1 LRKFRAAVAVAL
13 TLLFCGTA
21 VAETF
26 TDFPTVIKNKRNATE
41 PELDSGYVPLTTGDA
56 KDTRKIP
63 AGEITRNS
71 AVQTLTNKNINC
83 LENNCTNFPGGTGGG
98 GGPGGMKVVTA
109 GCKGGDG
116 GNGGDGGGGAGG
128 KGGPSIGLA
137 FVGAP
142 PQIDNTAISIALV
155 PASGGAGGTG
165 NTPTATGDHG
175 DPGQVVK
182 QQNF

>member
-98 GGPGGMKVVTA
+98 GGPGGTFTPPTTCTVEGELYNNSGTLAICHISVA
-109 GCKGGDG
+109 GGAILL
-116 GNGGDGGGGAGG
+116 NGGGHLALNGGGILLTN
-128 KGGPSIGLA
+128 P
-137 FVGAP
+137 
-142 PQIDNTAISIALV
+142 
-155 PASGGAGGTG
+155 
-165 NTPTATGDHG
+165 
-175 DPGQVVK
+175 
-182 QQNF
+182 